1 MKSLIIFFI
10 SIFIISL
17 GVWFLSYGVNDL
29 TFITGRATEQKVSL
43 SIAVTTNVTEEI
55 AAAPSGGGRATRRV
69 FEKRAAPEIP
79 ELPEEEKVVEVC
91 NFDGVCDMDAGED
104 EINCPSDCVKGE
116 EREEELAVMV
126 PVKKAP
132 LFLIPFLILASF
144 IVYRKIIIPTRS
156 LQGSNAVFLIFWAF
170 VLFTFSP
177 QTTGAFIGINAL
189 QINLFTIL
197 GTLFLILSFILLH
210 KEP

>member
-10 SIFIISL
+10 SIFIVSL
-17 GVWFLSYGVNDL
+17 SVWFLSYDIKDL
-29 TFITGRATEQKVSL
+29 TFITGRATEQVVSL
-43 SIAVTTNVTEEI
+43 SITVTRNVTEEA
-55 AAAPSGGGRATRRV
+55 AAAPSGGGRATRKV
-69 FEKRAAPEIP
+69 FEKEVVPEIP
-79 ELPEEEKVVEVC
+79 ELPEEAPEIKPVKKSEVKKVIET
-91 NFDGVCDMDAGED
+91 
-104 EINCPSDCVKGE
+104 
-116 EREEELAVMV
+116 EEELPVIA

-132 LFLIPFLILASF
+132 IFLIPLILILILVSF
-144 IVYRKIIIPTRS
+144 IVYKRVIIPARS
-156 LQGSNAVFLIFWAF
+156 SQGSNAIFLIFWAF

-197 GTLFLILSFILLH
+197 GTLFLILSFILFH